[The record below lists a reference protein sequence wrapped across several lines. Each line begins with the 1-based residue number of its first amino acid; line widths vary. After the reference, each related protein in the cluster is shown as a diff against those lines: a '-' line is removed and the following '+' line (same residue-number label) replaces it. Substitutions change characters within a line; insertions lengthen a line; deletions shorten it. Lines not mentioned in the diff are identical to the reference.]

1 MIIIRSTMPSAEIES
16 SRHLISRP
24 LWIKDPN
31 YFDLQSLT
39 RSDYLWDPR
48 TSRKTEPE
56 GIRARSFKPKV
67 SAYKS
72 TIDWD
77 SGEKEKSISC
87 VHTQL
92 NPNKY
97 QNHSYS
103 LTSLLDQQPRDWLID
118 DYDSKHKGWRRTD
131 QIVRNKES
139 FTKNSLYREQFPPK
153 EADHVQPVKPVHIPL
168 KTSEKFTDKSIYT
181 DEYIWRPIIIDYSH
195 SKHHKLRLPIEMI
208 PSKPR
213 DESNMIS
220 IGENVMSAPGTS
232 PKLFKN
238 TTYREDFQRHALTSK
253 EPVMCRKIAP
263 AIKLS
268 KVLKP
273 PYEIQ
278 ESYSTINSR
287 YQYDYASSIKHRHLS
302 DRLPAAGITTSGGPI
317 KNQNQTYSFDYE
329 NDPLLLKE
337 KSNIQENSIKEFHS
351 NINLSQRMY
360 LPDIIEQVENK
371 WPYLEHKKGCF
382 YTTRPLE
389 GSF

>member
-1 MIIIRSTMPSAEIES
+1 MPSAEIES
-16 SRHLISRP
+16 SRHLISQP

-31 YFDLQSLT
+31 YFDLQSST

-72 TIDWD
+72 TINWD
-77 SGEKEKSISC
+77 LGEKAKSISC
-87 VHTQL
+87 VHTQV

-131 QIVRNKES
+131 EIIRNKES

-168 KTSEKFTDKSIYT
+168 KTSEKFTDKSVYT
-181 DEYIWRPIIIDYSH
+181 DEYIWRPILIDYNNL
-195 SKHHKLRLPIEMI
+195 KHHKLCLPIEMI

-213 DESNMIS
+213 DESNMIN
-220 IGENVMSAPGTS
+220 IGENVMSMPGTN
-232 PKLFKN
+232 PNLFKN
-238 TTYREDFQRHALTSK
+238 TTYREDFQRHALNRK

-263 AIKLS
+263 VIKLS

-302 DRLPAAGITTSGGPI
+302 NRLPAAGMTTFDKPI
-317 KNQNQTYSFDYE
+317 KSQIQTYSFDLE
-329 NDPLLLKE
+329 NDPSLIKE
-337 KSNIQENSIKEFHS
+337 KYNNQENSMEKVHS

-360 LPDIIEQVENK
+360 LPDIIEQVQNK
-371 WPYLEHKKGCF
+371 WPYLEHKNGCF
-382 YTTRPLE
+382 YSTKPLE

>member
-1 MIIIRSTMPSAEIES
+1 MPSAVIES

-31 YFDLQSLT
+31 YFDLQSST

-77 SGEKEKSISC
+77 LGEKIKSISC

-118 DYDSKHKGWRRTD
+118 DYDSKHKGWRRTN

-139 FTKNSLYREQFPPK
+139 FTENSLYREQFPPK

-168 KTSEKFTDKSIYT
+168 KTSEKFTDKSVYT
-181 DEYIWRPIIIDYSH
+181 DEYIWRPIIIDYNQ

-220 IGENVMSAPGTS
+220 IGENVMSTLGTS

-302 DRLPAAGITTSGGPI
+302 NCLPAAGITTSGGPI

-329 NDPLLLKE
+329 NYPLFIKE
-337 KSNIQENSIKEFHS
+337 KSNIQEKSIEESDS
-351 NINLSQRMY
+351 NINLSQRLY